1 MRVLGEGA
9 QVGHAV
15 ERAARRE
22 GVLEGE
28 GAERRVPARGTAV
41 DGEPRRVGKPL
52 LDKVF
57 GAGAD
62 VVDVD
67 DAPAA
72 AQPAPVVAAVA
83 GGATCLG
90 QRLGLGVWLGLVL
103 RLRARAGVGSG

>member
-1 MRVLGEGA
+1 VSVLGEGA

-28 GAERRVPARGTAV
+28 GAERRVPAGRAAV
-41 DGEPRRVGKPL
+41 DGEPRRVCETL
-52 LDKVF
+52 LDEEG

-72 AQPAPVVAAVA
+72 AQPATVVAAVT

-90 QRLGLGVWLGLVL
+90 QRLGLGLW
-103 RLRARAGVGSG
+103 